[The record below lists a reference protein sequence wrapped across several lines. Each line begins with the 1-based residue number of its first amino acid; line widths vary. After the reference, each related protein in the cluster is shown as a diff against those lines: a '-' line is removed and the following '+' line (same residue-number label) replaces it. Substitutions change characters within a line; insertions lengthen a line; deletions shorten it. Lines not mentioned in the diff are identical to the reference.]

1 MLKHINAC
9 KSMFYNTR
17 EREVILVS
25 IRLSL
30 ESRSLLKEHT
40 MSINEIHFI
49 FYAMTKTRKL
59 SLSMLT
65 PTAELL
71 MHCTFYQIKMILL
84 ITIDFFHVIYPIKC
98 QTLKRYLLV
107 KCENQTQQENKDFV
121 LKIFTHLKTNV
132 IIS

>member
-9 KSMFYNTR
+9 ESMFYNTTEK

-71 MHCTFYQIKMILL
+71 MYCTFY
-84 ITIDFFHVIYPIKC
+84 
-98 QTLKRYLLV
+98 
-107 KCENQTQQENKDFV
+107 
-121 LKIFTHLKTNV
+121 
-132 IIS
+132 